1 MERSLT
7 RQLMT
12 RLIVGL
18 LIILVLA
25 TPFLYYLTTR
35 FYAEDLLD
43 VIHSYGIKDPDI
55 DLEEDVMAGMFIQ
68 FFVILGSLLSVILL
82 VAQFV
87 PHRLWRPFYHT
98 LEQIKGFKV
107 ERGMIVLSENT
118 GVREFSQLNATLNR
132 IMETSV
138 KSYQVQK
145 EFTEN
150 ASHELQ
156 TPIAIVQ
163 NKIDNMLQD
172 ENLTEYQAHE
182 LHEISQELRH
192 MSKLSRNLLLLSKIA
207 NNQFHTQS
215 EVDLCQ
221 KIKEIL
227 PRLESLAGSIGVTTT
242 FAQLSLKL
250 QCNETLLESLITNLV
265 VNAVRHN
272 YARGKIVITIADG
285 QLSVAN
291 TSNEP
296 PLDVHHV
303 FSRFFRSKENQK
315 GNGLGLAIV
324 KSICDY
330 HHWQAGYYYAADRQ
344 HVFTVKF

>member
-1 MERSLT
+1 MERTLT

-18 LIILVLA
+18 LVIQVLA

-43 VIHSYGIKDPDI
+43 VVRSYGIKDPDL

-68 FFVILGSLLSVILL
+68 FFVILGGLLSVILL
-82 VAQFV
+82 VAQLV
-87 PHRLWRPFYHT
+87 PRRLWRPFHQT

-107 ERGMIVLSENT
+107 ERGMTVLPETT
-118 GVREFSQLNATLNR
+118 GVHEFSQLNSTLNR

-172 ENLTEYQAHE
+172 ESLTPYQAQE
-182 LHEISQELRH
+182 LHEIYQELRH
-192 MSKLSRNLLLLSKIA
+192 MSNLSRSLLLLSKIE
-207 NNQFHTQS
+207 NNQFSTQS
-215 EVDLCQ
+215 EVDLCL
-221 KIKEIL
+221 KMKDLL
-227 PRLESLAGSIGVTTT
+227 PRLESLAGSIVVTAT
-242 FAQLSLKL
+242 FAQPSLKL
-250 QCNETLLESLITNLV
+250 RCNETLLESLITNLV

-272 YARGKIVITIADG
+272 HAKGKIAVTIADG

-296 PLDVHHV
+296 ALDAHHV
-303 FSRFFRSKENQK
+303 FSRFFRTKGTQK

-330 HHWQAGYYYAADRQ
+330 HHWQAGYYYAAGQ